1 MEFYWLRR
9 NSNSSV
15 GHAAGANLRE
25 GIGIIRYNKDRWRFK
40 TQLNYLVQGRDTA
53 GSNWGA
59 NPLLSYDERESDYG
73 NEIGQGVNTK
83 VFMAN
88 LEAAWVVNPATDLQL
103 EAGYTYRGSNSDI
116 GEETFHYFYFGV
128 RTVFANYYYDY

>member
-40 TQLNYLVQGRDTA
+40 T
-53 GSNWGA
+53 
-59 NPLLSYDERESDYG
+59 
-73 NEIGQGVNTK
+73 
-83 VFMAN
+83 
-88 LEAAWVVNPATDLQL
+88 
-103 EAGYTYRGSNSDI
+103 
-116 GEETFHYFYFGV
+116 
-128 RTVFANYYYDY
+128 